1 MDGWTH
7 NKIIIL
13 YLFDFHFR
21 NSMEI
26 VSFFQYMKTG
36 AEELWRYL
44 PFVLDEVKKLVI
56 FFFQRENKRF
66 PTCSCKKENI
76 LDIKIGWTL
85 S

>member
-13 YLFDFHFR
+13 YLFDFHVR
-21 NSMEI
+21 NIMGI

-44 PFVLDEVKKLVI
+44 LFVLHEVKKI
-56 FFFQRENKRF
+56 SHQNKHF
-66 PTCSCKKENI
+66 SNMLMQKKEYF
-76 LDIKIGWTL
+76 GH
-85 S
+85 